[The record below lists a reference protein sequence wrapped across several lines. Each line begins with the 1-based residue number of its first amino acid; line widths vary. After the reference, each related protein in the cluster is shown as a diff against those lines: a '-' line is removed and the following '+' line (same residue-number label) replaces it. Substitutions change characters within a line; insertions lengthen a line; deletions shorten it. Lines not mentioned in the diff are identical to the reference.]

1 MVGQRSNTGPRRVQ
15 MVHEGRARV
24 QRESKRAQ
32 GRSKSFLNGPPLE
45 KEKNS
50 QARVR
55 LNLLFRS
62 DHMQCKDEEFMGTG
76 IILWT

>member
-1 MVGQRSNTGPRRVQ
+1 MVPERSTL
-15 MVHEGRARV
+15 
-24 QRESKRAQ
+24 K
-32 GRSKSFLNGPPLE
+32 K
-45 KEKNS
+45 KNS

-62 DHMQCKDEEFMGTG
+62 DDMQCKDEEFMGTG